1 LLHKASVREGENTS
15 NVDSVFVAGRALKR
29 HGELVDVDLRRTL
42 AQLDESRNAILSK
55 GGLLPEWAAEPA
67 TAA

>member
-1 LLHKASVREGENTS
+1 
-15 NVDSVFVAGRALKR
+15 VFVAGRALKR